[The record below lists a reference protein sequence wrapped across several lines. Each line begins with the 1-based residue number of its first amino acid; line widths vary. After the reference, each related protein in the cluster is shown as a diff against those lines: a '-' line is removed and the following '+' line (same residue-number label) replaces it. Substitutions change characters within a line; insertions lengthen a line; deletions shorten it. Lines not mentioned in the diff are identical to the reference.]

1 MGESGTHSSV
11 RATGSAEAESFF
23 FVKKHP
29 EIWLSGQWAEEAN
42 VEKMQEAE
50 CVDTEKMKSCLLQ

>member
-1 MGESGTHSSV
+1 VGEGTKGDNRDFSFRNFRRCALRRLVGESGTHSSV

-29 EIWLSGQWAEEAN
+29 EI
-42 VEKMQEAE
+42 
-50 CVDTEKMKSCLLQ
+50 

>member
-1 MGESGTHSSV
+1 V